1 MGRGLIEGRAPAMA
15 APFFVE
21 VANMETAQLLQ
32 FAGVLCVGLFIGA
45 GVVLML
51 VGWLWSQC
59 WK

>member
-1 MGRGLIEGRAPAMA
+1 MA